1 MAIRTFMEE
10 TNDRHRLRSNGRPL
24 LTMLAEHI
32 AARCAAGGS
41 VTLQHTSSHKDAA
54 TAESTGNACADFW
67 ADRMRELQQKTARQR
82 QQLAQPQLDIARG
95 ERLVFFR
102 DAAMECV
109 ISDDVRRAAK
119 HRQQYLNLRA
129 WQHSQSQAMFACD
142 QVVELARWVI
152 KKGSPEQVRL
162 LFLMISNTIHL
173 SVQPVSALSSS
184 DLTASSSSSSS
195 SSRDSQLSVLS
206 QSDGGGEGEDD
217 EEEGKEEKKVKKKL
231 GKEQM
236 MAWCSECGVCMNIS
250 HVLLECPR
258 FNVLRE
264 RVMCECNQMLDRKP
278 QDSSLLAFLCTVLHI
293 APSDTARP
301 SSASAAVTAR
311 GAPFPLSSS
320 AHGSLSSVSS
330 VSSSSCVSCSSSLS
344 SPASAKSMPA
354 FRSLTAASSKP
365 SPLLDSLQFAVPY
378 SVVDVGE
385 SVSPVPLL
393 ARWAFGGISMEEFRV
408 YMQRFFNQKGGLRE
422 AFEEF
427 RQIFFSYAC
436 DVAAIAFSHLI

>member
-1 MAIRTFMEE
+1 
-10 TNDRHRLRSNGRPL
+10 
-24 LTMLAEHI
+24 
-32 AARCAAGGS
+32 
-41 VTLQHTSSHKDAA
+41 
-54 TAESTGNACADFW
+54 
-67 ADRMRELQQKTARQR
+67 
-82 QQLAQPQLDIARG
+82 
-95 ERLVFFR
+95 
-102 DAAMECV
+102 
-109 ISDDVRRAAK
+109 
-119 HRQQYLNLRA
+119 
-129 WQHSQSQAMFACD
+129 
-142 QVVELARWVI
+142 
-152 KKGSPEQVRL
+152 
-162 LFLMISNTIHL
+162 
-173 SVQPVSALSSS
+173 
-184 DLTASSSSSSS
+184 
-195 SSRDSQLSVLS
+195 
-206 QSDGGGEGEDD
+206 
-217 EEEGKEEKKVKKKL
+217 
-231 GKEQM
+231 
-236 MAWCSECGVCMNIS
+236 MNIS

-301 SSASAAVTAR
+301 FSASAAVLLVVRRFLCPRPRMA
-311 GAPFPLSSS
+311 LSP
-320 AHGSLSSVSS
+320 SS